1 MPVVRY
7 AVLAAL
13 VVWLGATVQS
23 LTGESP
29 GERLSLAYGCG
40 GVVILGLFVMKFVGP
55 PPRAFALRV
64 ALAALMLA
72 ITVAAAA
79 LGGTSRP
86 AGAAGFSLIMHGAT
100 AAIGFILL
108 SWYARE

>member
-13 VVWLGATVQS
+13 VVWLGATVQT
-23 LTGESP
+23 LAGQSP

-40 GVVILGLFVMKFVGP
+40 GVVIVGLFVMKFVGP

-72 ITVAAAA
+72 TSVAAA

-86 AGAAGFSLIMHGAT
+86 ADAAGLSPIMHGAT